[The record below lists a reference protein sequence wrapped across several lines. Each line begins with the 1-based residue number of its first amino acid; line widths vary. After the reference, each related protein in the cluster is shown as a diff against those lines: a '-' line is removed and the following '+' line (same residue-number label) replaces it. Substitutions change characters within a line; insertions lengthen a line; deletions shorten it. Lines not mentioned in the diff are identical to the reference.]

1 MRGGGISVAPGIER
15 RTPADRLMRRLLRIG
30 DMVDRNAVFGA
41 RRSTTTAI
49 VVSGVRCIITYLL
62 IPALA
67 PFFGLLDAFDAPL
80 SLALTSLAGVTAIV
94 GLRRFWIADHQVR
107 WAYTAFIA
115 LVLAFLLVTMVL
127 DVSSVFVA

>member
-1 MRGGGISVAPGIER
+1 MRS
-15 RTPADRLMRRLLRIG
+15 LLRIG

-67 PFFGLLDAFDAPL
+67 PFFGLLDTFDAPL
-80 SLALTSLAGVTAIV
+80 SLALTSLAVVMAIV
-94 GLRRFWIADHQVR
+94 GLRRFWIADHRAR

-127 DVSSVFVA
+127 DLSAILVA

>member
-1 MRGGGISVAPGIER
+1 MRS
-15 RTPADRLMRRLLRIG
+15 LLRIG

-67 PFFGLLDAFDAPL
+67 PLFGLLDAFDAPL
-80 SLALTSLAGVTAIV
+80 SLALTSLAVVLAIV
-94 GLRRFWIADHQVR
+94 GLRRFWIADHQAR

-115 LVLAFLLVTMVL
+115 LVLVFLLVTMVL
-127 DVSSVFVA
+127 DVSSILTA